1 MRKFKMRILYCN
13 KYSDAF
19 SGTEVYLHELMQ
31 MMEAQ
36 GHEVELFS
44 MANQGAPAGPNQA
57 PFVDFNDAAGIA
69 RKIRLAAHAIYSR
82 ETTRRLR
89 RMIRDFRPDVA
100 HVRNIYHHLSPSLLW
115 ELRAQGIPVL
125 YHLNDFKLL
134 CPSYNFVA
142 GEQVCERC
150 AGGAFWRAVA
160 QNCHSKGRATAV
172 VLATE
177 AYSHRWLGTYDKC
190 VDRFLAP
197 TRFVRDKLVEY
208 GVDPERID
216 VLYHFQ
222 RVPGTP
228 VRTPETDDPILY
240 FGRLSREKG
249 VHDLLHAM
257 QQVPHVGLW
266 IAGDG
271 PQRAELEQLA
281 ASLRLQNVTFLGRV
295 VPETLPSLLA
305 SVQFTV
311 FPTHA
316 YETLGKTI
324 LESYACGR
332 PVVATDLGSRRELIR
347 GGETGLL
354 YRCGDVN
361 QLTAAIAL
369 LRERKEMACAMGEAG
384 RQLVLQRH
392 SPAEHYDTL
401 LKIYSQIADPER
413 GVSPPKTADARQRLK
428 VAFIGGR
435 GVVSRYSGIESY
447 YEEVG
452 SRLVRLGHKVTV
464 YCRSYFTPAGRYRGM
479 DVLRLP
485 TVRTKHLET
494 LLHTFLSTVHACV
507 SDCDIVHYHCLGP
520 ALFSW
525 IPRLAGKKTVVTVQG
540 LDWQRKK
547 WGWVAR
553 AVLATGEWAAGRFPN
568 RTMVVSR
575 ALQRHY
581 RLKYGWQPAY
591 VPNGTVLR
599 SGAGT
604 DTLRDRGL
612 TPDGYTLYLGR
623 LSPEKNCDLLVRA
636 YSQTATDM
644 PLVLAG
650 GSSYSD
656 EYMRELRKH
665 ESERIRFLGWTSGT
679 ALEELLTHATL
690 FVLPSDLEGMSLAL
704 LDAMGAGV
712 CVLTSDIPEN
722 CEVLEETGFTFR
734 AGDENDLRRMLEMLL
749 AQPAL
754 RWKMGR
760 AAQRRAEVRY
770 LWQSV
775 TEQVEGIYAELVDR
789 PRKPAARE
797 DAMIA
802 SPHDAHRVA

>member
-1 MRKFKMRILYCN
+1 MRILYCN
-13 KYSDAF
+13 KYSEAF

-31 MMEAQ
+31 LMEAQ
-36 GHEVELFS
+36 GHEVALFS
-44 MANQGAPAGPNQA
+44 MANEGAPAGPNQA
-57 PFVDFNDAAGIA
+57 PFVDFNHAAGVA

-82 ETTRRLR
+82 ETRRRLK

-115 ELRAQGIPVL
+115 ELRAEGIPVL

-142 GEQVCERC
+142 GEQACERC
-150 AGGAFWRAVA
+150 AGGSFWRAVA
-160 QNCHSKGRATAV
+160 QNCHSKGRAATAI
-172 VLATE
+172 LATE
-177 AYSHRWLGTYDKC
+177 AYTHRWLSTYDKC

-197 TRFVRDKLVEY
+197 TRFVRDKLIEY
-208 GVDPERID
+208 GVNPQRID

-222 RVPGTP
+222 RVPATL
-228 VRTPETDDPILY
+228 VRATEKDDPILY

-257 QQVPHVGLW
+257 QQLPHVGLL

-271 PQRAELEQLA
+271 PQRAELERLA
-281 ASLRLQNVTFLGRV
+281 ASLRLQNVAFLGRV
-295 VPETLPSLLA
+295 TPEALPSLLA

-324 LESYACGR
+324 LESYAYGR

-361 QLTAAIAL
+361 QLAAAIAL
-369 LRERKEMACAMGEAG
+369 LRERKEMARAMGEAG

-401 LKIYSQIADPER
+401 FGIYQRIAKSARAISAPQTADTKRRLKI
-413 GVSPPKTADARQRLK
+413 
-428 VAFIGGR
+428 AFIGGR

-452 SRLVRLGHKVTV
+452 SRLVQLGHDVTV

-494 LLHTFLSTVHACV
+494 LLHTFLSTVRACA

-547 WGWVAR
+547 WGRVAR

-568 RTMVVSR
+568 RTVVVSR

-581 RLKYGWQPAY
+581 QLKYGWRTAY

-604 DTLRDRGL
+604 DTLRDRRL

-636 YSQTATDM
+636 YSQAVTDM

-656 EYMRELRKH
+656 EYMRELRKY
-665 ESERIRFLGWTSGT
+665 ESDRIRFLGWTAGT
-679 ALEELLTHATL
+679 ALEELLTHAAL

-722 CEVLEETGFTFR
+722 REAVEGTGFTFR
-734 AGDENDLRRMLEMLL
+734 AGDESDLTRMLEMLL
-749 AQPAL
+749 AQPGL
-754 RWKMGR
+754 RRKLGR
-760 AAQRRAEVRY
+760 ATQKRAEERY

-775 TEQVEGIYAELVDR
+775 TEQVEGIYFELVGG
-789 PRKPAARE
+789 PKKATAPE
-797 DAMIA
+797 DAMIT
-802 SPHDAHRVA
+802 SPQDAHRVA